1 MVFGRNMPKRSKR
14 DALRGKVFAIQL
26 PEERMRAADSWAND
40 HGVSRSEAVADL
52 LGQSLALGRPMPKDR
67 RAKAAE
73 LAAKE
78 IDKLSNPSAPDEER
92 QKRKRRLLEGPRELR
107 NMRR

>member
-1 MVFGRNMPKRSKR
+1 MAFGRNIARK
-14 DALRGKVFAIQL
+14 AG
-26 PEERMRAADSWAND
+26 RAAQQGFRDPTPRS
-40 HGVSRSEAVADL
+40 GVSRSEAVADL
-52 LGQSLALGRPMPKDR
+52 LGQSLALVRPMPKDR